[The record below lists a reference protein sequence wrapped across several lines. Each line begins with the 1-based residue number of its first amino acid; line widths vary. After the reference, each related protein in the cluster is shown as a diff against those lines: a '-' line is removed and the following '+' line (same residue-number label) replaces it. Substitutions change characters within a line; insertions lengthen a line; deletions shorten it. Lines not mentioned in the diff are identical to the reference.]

1 MIDLQRLR
9 HRLADRRV
17 RLWAAS
23 TLAVVLFH
31 VGLFALV
38 PAPTWTPPEAPVAL
52 EVRPIYLDLTPRQA
66 PSRTSSARAPDQT
79 LAAGGE
85 PSPLRVR
92 PARQPSPSP
101 SLRAEPFAII
111 APPPAP
117 ANRPIGRTV
126 PNSWRERCGLGNGE
140 VSEADY
146 QACQNAFLNA
156 ATPSGPRPRPR
167 GDPAQDFAAQ
177 GAARL
182 RHYEY
187 VRSPAPTGSGNA
199 AGSDTPGSNFGMG
212 DIDRS
217 VVYAIGERPPVGE

>member
-17 RLWAAS
+17 RLWTAS
-23 TLAVVLFH
+23 SLAVVLFH

-38 PAPTWTPPEAPVAL
+38 PAPTWTPPKASVAP

-66 PSRTSSARAPDQT
+66 PSRTASARAPDQT
-79 LAAGGE
+79 PAAGGG

-92 PARQPSPSP
+92 PARQPYPSP
-101 SLRAEPFAII
+101 RAEPFTITAT
-111 APPPAP
+111 PPAP
-117 ANRPIGRTV
+117 MSRPTGRTV

-146 QACQNAFLNA
+146 QACQNTFLSA
-156 ATPSGPRPRPR
+156 ATPSGQRPRPR

-217 VVYAIGERPPVGE
+217 VVYATGERPPVNE